1 MKSDAKLSEFQFLIP
16 MEVDTNFGSLFE
28 KLKLEDPYVPPA
40 QWESIPSE
48 SGFASSS
55 SSLDSNLFSHVQYST
70 SAVSES
76 SLVRLSLDALQGV
89 ESALISIQKLSALF
103 CFDSADRSFHHIPN
117 LWTRTSS
124 TLALGNLL
132 KSIGHFGC
140 IIFLLHKF
148 VNHFTCLSLAGNEGE
163 VQKYD
168 AGDGVGCR
176 MNNHTLVNQAF
187 AVSVAKILDGYT
199 SSLNTL
205 YASVNLRRCM
215 KAKGGGCFTNVGHGE
230 ITLLEAYLHSAGL
243 RTQMDVL
250 GNICNISD
258 LALRYSELSLEEIS
272 AKAFVEF
279 NNFPRAGA
287 LLAFLYTQLKVAN
300 PAHCALLKFL
310 FLRSLEPYCGFIRSW
325 IFEGSITDPFNEFI
339 VENVKEQPDH
349 EPGNIGFSNGFP
361 LASVRVRE
369 GFLPS
374 FLEDCLLPLFRAG
387 QQLQIIT
394 KLLEFCNTFGP
405 FNSIHEEFLPRLH
418 GFSSEFPSFRSSLL
432 FEKGAIETMAVSR
445 NSYYQRMLEKI
456 DNVFTK
462 SDFRF
467 REISLQDMQPRYAH
481 HARNLT
487 SPVEFSTS
495 DNLETCSIDSGD
507 QTLPHNTMEA
517 EISTDNDFS
526 CTEDLLESS
535 ECSWE
540 DNSEEQSDF
549 DLLSNTPGNNML
561 KPDYLS
567 ALRFTDVDLLQKQKF
582 PQDETSCAAEYVSYE
597 TCKRME
603 ISCFSTDVSNNERAS
618 CDSSLPYRSQ
628 VNGML
633 QTLDNQI
640 TNSCQNT
647 SWLRDCFPVDLLN
660 NDRTSSK
667 STRLHAVE
675 IEPEISSSRFG
686 VQLNVD
692 SIGSVLPQN
701 PSLPEAYEKDQHP
714 NRAGSFLSSTSLPSW
729 QLKHHSDFFSMNPI
743 LTKNSLKPKREPEE
757 MCSRDSREPYPFFD
771 FTSIKDPVE
780 VYIEKFSASS
790 GEQLGAGDS
799 ILTSRA
805 DTSAILTNRQHNLK
819 DYSDDNLENKAE
831 LSHTCSPV
839 SSKGYHEKVS
849 SLRSVAGG
857 SGWERLL
864 ANSSKISSTTARYP
878 KTSLVTVL
886 EMPLDH
892 IIKKCL
898 LEEILLQYKYLSKL
912 TIKLLEEGFGLQEHL
927 LALRRYHFMELADWA
942 HLFVISL
949 QHHKWYTIEAEKRV
963 SEIQGILELSVRRSS
978 CEGDPYKDR
987 LYVYVKGSN
996 MTNISVSAR
1005 GTLYGICSFE
1015 FLGLGYRVD
1024 WPLNIILS
1032 PGALR
1037 IYSDIFSFL
1046 MQVKLAVFSLS
1057 DVWRSLKDLSQ
1068 LNKKNQRSAFD
1079 NTEPKHLSIL
1089 TETRHQL
1096 NHFVSTL
1103 EQYVQSQLSHVS
1115 WCRFM
1120 HSLKDKVKDM
1130 MDLHST
1136 HMAYLNDSL
1145 HICFLSE
1152 ETQHIASIIR
1162 SILQSAVDFRS
1173 CLKGDISQV
1182 LSMRESFSKNIKEL
1196 YLCYLKSPKHGEFGL
1211 SSFWERLNYNDH
1223 YSQVIS
1229 KQMGHQVFLV

>member
-1 MKSDAKLSEFQFLIP
+1 MAVDANLAL
-16 MEVDTNFGSLFE
+16 LFE
-28 KLKLEDPYVPPA
+28 KLKLEDPYVPPRP
-40 QWESIPSE
+40 WESIPSE

-55 SSLDSNLFSHVQYST
+55 SSWDTNRSSHVQYST

-76 SLVRLSLDALQGV
+76 CLVRLVLDALQGV

-103 CFDSADRSFHHIPN
+103 CFDSADRSIHHIPN

-140 IIFLLHKF
+140 TIFLLHKF
-148 VNHFTCLSLAGNEGE
+148 VNHFTCLSLDGNEDE

-168 AGDGVGCR
+168 AADGVGCR
-176 MNNHTLVNQAF
+176 MSNHTLVNQAF
-187 AVSVAKILDGYT
+187 AVSVGKILDGYT
-199 SSLNTL
+199 SALNTL
-205 YASVNLRRCM
+205 YASVNLRRCV
-215 KAKGGGCFTNVGHGE
+215 KAKGGGCFTSVGHGE

-250 GNICNISD
+250 GNICNMSD
-258 LALRYSELSLEEIS
+258 LALRYSELPLEEIS
-272 AKAFVEF
+272 TKAFLEF
-279 NNFPRAGA
+279 NNFPRSGA
-287 LLAFLYTQLKVAN
+287 LLTFLYTQLKVAN

-310 FLRSLEPYCGFIRSW
+310 FLRSWEPYCGFIRSW

-339 VENVKEQPDH
+339 VENVNEQPDH
-349 EPGNIGFSNGFP
+349 EPDNTGISNDFP
-361 LASVRVRE
+361 LASVRVRK
-369 GFLPS
+369 GVLPS

-387 QQLQIIT
+387 QQLQIIM

-405 FNSIHEEFLPRLH
+405 SNGIHEEFLPGIH

-432 FEKGAIETMAVSR
+432 FEKGAIETMVVSR

-456 DNVFTK
+456 DNIK
-462 SDFRF
+462 SEFRF
-467 REISLQDMQPRYAH
+467 QEISLQGIQLRYAN
-481 HARNLT
+481 HARNLN
-487 SPVEFSTS
+487 SPVVFSTS
-495 DNLETCSIDSGD
+495 DNLDTCSIDTGD
-507 QTLPHNTMEA
+507 QTLPHNTMDA
-517 EISTDNDFS
+517 ENNTDNDFS

-549 DLLSNTPGNNML
+549 DLLSNAPGNDVKL
-561 KPDYLS
+561 EPDYLS
-567 ALRFTDVDLLQKQKF
+567 ALSFTDDGLLQKQKF
-582 PQDETSCAAEYVSYE
+582 PQDETSCPAEYVSYE
-597 TCKRME
+597 TCKRTE
-603 ISCFSTDVSNNERAS
+603 ISGFPTDVSNSERAAYY
-618 CDSSLPYRSQ
+618 SSLPYRSEEKS
-628 VNGML
+628 ML

-647 SWLRDCFPVDLLN
+647 SWWADCFPGNLLN
-660 NDRTSSK
+660 NDRRSSK
-667 STRLHAVE
+667 TTWLHAVE

-686 VQLNVD
+686 VQLHDNVD
-692 SIGSVLPQN
+692 SSGSVLPRN
-701 PSLPEAYEKDQHP
+701 PSLLEAYEKDQHP
-714 NRAGSFLSSTSLPSW
+714 PRACTFLSSTNLPSW
-729 QLKHHSDFFSMNPI
+729 RLKYHSDFFSMNPV
-743 LTKNSLKPKREPEE
+743 LTKISLNPKRGSEQ
-757 MCSRDSREPYPFFD
+757 MCSTGSREPYPFFD
-771 FTSIKDPVE
+771 FTSIKDPCE
-780 VYIEKFSASS
+780 VYIEKFAASS
-790 GEQLGAGDS
+790 KDQLGAEDS
-799 ILTSRA
+799 VLTSTA
-805 DTSAILTNRQHNLK
+805 ATSAILTSRQHNFE
-819 DYSDDNLENKAE
+819 DCSDEILENKAE

-839 SSKGYHEKVS
+839 CSKVHYEKVS
-849 SLRSVAGG
+849 SLENAAGG

-864 ANSSKISSTTARYP
+864 ANSSKICSTTARYP

-912 TIKLLEEGFGLQEHL
+912 TIKLLEEGFSLQEHL

-949 QHHKWYTIEAEKRV
+949 QHHKWYTIEAEKRI
-963 SEIQGILELSVRRSS
+963 SEIQGILELSVQRSS

-1005 GTLYGICSFE
+1005 GTFYGIYSFD

-1057 DVWRSLKDLSQ
+1057 DVWCSLKDLSQ
-1068 LNKKNQRSAFD
+1068 LNKKNQRSVFD
-1079 NTEPKHLSIL
+1079 NAEPKQLSIL

-1103 EQYVQSQLSHVS
+1103 QQYVQSQLSHVS

-1120 HSLKDKVKDM
+1120 HSLKDKVNDM
-1130 MDLHST
+1130 MDLHSA

-1182 LSMRESFSKNIKEL
+1182 LHMRKSFSKNIKEL
-1196 YLCYLKSPKHGEFGL
+1196 YLCYLKWPKHGEFGL
-1211 SSFWERLNYNDH
+1211 SSFWEHLNYNNH
-1223 YSQVIS
+1223 YSEVIG

>member
-1 MKSDAKLSEFQFLIP
+1 MA
-16 MEVDTNFGSLFE
+16 VDTNLASLFE
-28 KLKLEDPYVPPA
+28 KLKLEDPYVQPT

-48 SGFASSS
+48 SGFC
-55 SSLDSNLFSHVQYST
+55 SSLDTNRFSHVQYST

-76 SLVRLSLDALQGV
+76 SLVRLALDALQGV

-140 IIFLLHKF
+140 LIFLLHKF
-148 VNHFTCLSLAGNEGE
+148 VNHFTCLSLARNEDE

-168 AGDGVGCR
+168 DGDGVGCR
-176 MNNHTLVNQAF
+176 MSNHTLVNQAF

-205 YASVNLRRCM
+205 YASVNLRRRV
-215 KAKGGGCFTNVGHGE
+215 KAKGGGCFTSVGHGE

-250 GNICNISD
+250 GNICNMSD

-272 AKAFVEF
+272 AKAFLEF
-279 NNFPRAGA
+279 NKFPRSGA
-287 LLAFLYTQLKVAN
+287 LLTFLYTQLKVAN

-310 FLRSLEPYCGFIRSW
+310 FLRSWEPYCGFIRSW

-349 EPGNIGFSNGFP
+349 EPGNIGISNDFP

-369 GFLPS
+369 GVLPS

-387 QQLQIIT
+387 QQLQIIM
-394 KLLEFCNTFGP
+394 KLFEFCNTFGP
-405 FNSIHEEFLPRLH
+405 FNGIHEEFLPGIH

-432 FEKGAIETMAVSR
+432 FEKGAIDTMVVSR

-456 DNVFTK
+456 DNVFIK
-462 SDFRF
+462 SEFRF
-467 REISLQDMQPRYAH
+467 REISLQGMQPRYAN
-481 HARNLT
+481 HARNLN

-495 DNLETCSIDSGD
+495 DNLETCSTDTGEK
-507 QTLPHNTMEA
+507 TLPHNTMEA
-517 EISTDNDFS
+517 EVSTDNDFS

-549 DLLSNTPGNNML
+549 DLSRNAPGNDVEL
-561 KPDYLS
+561 EPDYLS
-567 ALRFTDVDLLQKQKF
+567 ALSFADDGLLQKQKF
-582 PQDETSCAAEYVSYE
+582 PQG
-597 TCKRME
+597 
-603 ISCFSTDVSNNERAS
+603 N
-618 CDSSLPYRSQ
+618 
-628 VNGML
+628 
-633 QTLDNQI
+633 
-640 TNSCQNT
+640 
-647 SWLRDCFPVDLLN
+647 LLN
-660 NDRTSSK
+660 NDGRSSK
-667 STRLHAVE
+667 TTWLRAVE
-675 IEPEISSSRFG
+675 IEPEISSCSIG
-686 VQLNVD
+686 VQLNLD
-692 SIGSVLPQN
+692 SGVSVLPQD

-714 NRAGSFLSSTSLPSW
+714 NRACNFLSSTSLPSW
-729 QLKHHSDFFSMNPI
+729 QLKHHSNFFSMNPI
-743 LTKNSLKPKREPEE
+743 LTKNSLNLKRESEQ

-771 FTSIKDPVE
+771 FTSIKDPCQ

-790 GEQLGAGDS
+790 RDQLGAGDS
-799 ILTSRA
+799 VLTSTA
-805 DTSAILTNRQHNLK
+805 ATSAILTSRQHKLK
-819 DYSDDNLENKAE
+819 DYSDENLENKAE
-831 LSHTCSPV
+831 PSHTCSPV
-839 SSKGYHEKVS
+839 SSKVHYDKVS
-849 SLRSVAGG
+849 SLENVAGG

-886 EMPLDH
+886 EVPLDH

-912 TIKLLEEGFGLQEHL
+912 TIKLLEEGFSLQEHL

-942 HLFVISL
+942 HLFVSSL
-949 QHHKWYTIEAEKRV
+949 QHHKWYTIEAEKRI
-963 SEIQGILELSVRRSS
+963 SEIQGILELSVQRSS

-987 LYVYVKGSN
+987 LYVYVKGSS
-996 MTNISVSAR
+996 MANISVSAR
-1005 GTLYGICSFE
+1005 GTFYGIYSFD

-1068 LNKKNQRSAFD
+1068 LNKKNQHSVFD
-1079 NTEPKHLSIL
+1079 NAEPKQLSLL
-1089 TETRHQL
+1089 TEMRHQL

-1130 MDLHST
+1130 MDLHSS

-1182 LSMRESFSKNIKEL
+1182 LNMRKSFSKNIKEL
-1196 YLCYLKSPKHGEFGL
+1196 YLCYVKSPKHGEFGL

-1223 YSQVIS
+1223 YSEVIG

>member
-1 MKSDAKLSEFQFLIP
+1 MA
-16 MEVDTNFGSLFE
+16 VDTNLVSLFE
-28 KLKLEDPYVPPA
+28 KLKLEDPYVTPTT
-40 QWESIPSE
+40 WESIPSE
-48 SGFASSS
+48 SGGLSSS
-55 SSLDSNLFSHVQYST
+55 SDINNNRSSHVQYST

-76 SLVRLSLDALQGV
+76 SLVRLALDSLQGV
-89 ESALISIQKLSALF
+89 ESALISIQKLSVVF

-148 VNHFTCLSLAGNEGE
+148 VNHFTCLGLDGNEDE

-176 MNNHTLVNQAF
+176 MKNHTLVNQAF

-199 SSLNTL
+199 SALNTL
-205 YASVNLRRCM
+205 YASVNLRRRM
-215 KAKGGGCFTNVGHGE
+215 KAKGGGCFTSVGHGE
-230 ITLLEAYLHSAGL
+230 MTLLEAYLHSAGL

-250 GNICNISD
+250 GNICNMSD
-258 LALRYSELSLEEIS
+258 LALGYSELSLEEIS
-272 AKAFVEF
+272 AKAFLEF
-279 NNFPRAGA
+279 NNFPRSGA
-287 LLAFLYTQLKVAN
+287 LLTFLYTQLKVAN

-310 FLRSLEPYCGFIRSW
+310 FLRSWEPYCGFIRSW

-349 EPGNIGFSNGFP
+349 ELGNTGISNDFP
-361 LASVRVRE
+361 LTSVRVRK
-369 GFLPS
+369 GVLPS

-387 QQLQIIT
+387 QQLQIIM
-394 KLLEFCNTFGP
+394 KLLEFCNTFGQ
-405 FNSIHEEFLPRLH
+405 FNGIHEEFLPGIH

-432 FEKGAIETMAVSR
+432 FEKGAIETMVVSR
-445 NSYYQRMLEKI
+445 NSYYQRMLENI

-462 SDFRF
+462 SEFRF
-467 REISLQDMQPRYAH
+467 REISLQGMQLRYAN
-481 HARNLT
+481 HARNLN
-487 SPVEFSTS
+487 SPVVFSTS
-495 DNLETCSIDSGD
+495 DNLETRSIETGD
-507 QTLPHNTMEA
+507 QTLPHNNMEA
-517 EISTDNDFS
+517 EISTDNDFF

-540 DNSEEQSDF
+540 DNSEEHRDF
-549 DLLSNTPGNNML
+549 DLSSNAPGNDVGL
-561 KPDYLS
+561 EPGYLS
-567 ALRFTDVDLLQKQKF
+567 ALSFIDDGFLQKQKF
-582 PQDETSCAAEYVSYE
+582 PQDETSCPAEYVSYE

-603 ISCFSTDVSNNERAS
+603 ISCFSTDVSNSERAA
-618 CDSSLPYRSQ
+618 CESSLLYRSEEKS
-628 VNGML
+628 ML
-633 QTLDNQI
+633 QSLDNQI

-647 SWLRDCFPVDLLN
+647 SWLPDCFPGNPLN
-660 NDRTSSK
+660 NDRRSSK
-667 STRLHAVE
+667 TTWLHAVE
-675 IEPEISSSRFG
+675 IEPEISSCRFG
-686 VQLNVD
+686 VQLHDNVD
-692 SIGSVLPQN
+692 SGGSVLPQN
-701 PSLPEAYEKDQHP
+701 PSLPEAYQKGQHS
-714 NRAGSFLSSTSLPSW
+714 NGARTFLSSTSLPSW
-729 QLKHHSDFFSMNPI
+729 QLKHHSNFFSMNPI
-743 LTKNSLKPKREPEE
+743 LTKNSLNPKRESEQ

-771 FTSIKDPVE
+771 FTSIKDPCE
-780 VYIEKFSASS
+780 AYIEKFAASS
-790 GEQLGAGDS
+790 RDQLGAGDS
-799 ILTSRA
+799 VLTSTA
-805 DTSAILTNRQHNLK
+805 ATSAILTSRQYNLK
-819 DYSDDNLENKAE
+819 DFSDENLENTTE
-831 LSHTCSPV
+831 PCHTCSPV
-839 SSKGYHEKVS
+839 SSKVHYEKVS
-849 SLRSVAGG
+849 SLENAAGG

-864 ANSSKISSTTARYP
+864 ANSSKISCTTVRYP

-892 IIKKCL
+892 IIRKCL

-912 TIKLLEEGFGLQEHL
+912 TIKLLQEGFSLQEHL

-949 QHHKWYTIEAEKRV
+949 QHHKWYSLEAEKRI
-963 SEIQGILELSVRRSS
+963 SEIQGILELSVQRSS

-1005 GTLYGICSFE
+1005 GTFYGIYSFD

-1032 PGALR
+1032 PEALR

-1068 LNKKNQRSAFD
+1068 LNKKNQRFVFD
-1079 NTEPKHLSIL
+1079 NAEPKQLSIL
-1089 TETRHQL
+1089 IETRHQL

-1103 EQYVQSQLSHVS
+1103 QQYVQSQLSHVS

-1130 MDLHST
+1130 MDLHSA

-1173 CLKGDISQV
+1173 RLKGDISQV
-1182 LSMRESFSKNIKEL
+1182 LHMRKSFSKNIKEL

-1211 SSFWERLNYNDH
+1211 SSFWEHLNYNDH
-1223 YSQVIS
+1223 YSDVIG

>member
-1 MKSDAKLSEFQFLIP
+1 MS
-16 MEVDTNFGSLFE
+16 VDINLVSLFD
-28 KLKLEDPYVPPA
+28 KLKLEDPYVSPTT
-40 QWESIPSE
+40 WESIPSE
-48 SGFASSS
+48 SGAVSSS
-55 SSLDSNLFSHVQYST
+55 SSDINRSSHVQYST
-70 SAVSES
+70 SSVSES
-76 SLVRLSLDALQGV
+76 SLVRLALDALQGV
-89 ESALISIQKLSALF
+89 ESALISIQKLSAVF

-148 VNHFTCLSLAGNEGE
+148 VNHFTCLSLDGNEDE

-168 AGDGVGCR
+168 AGDGEGCR
-176 MNNHTLVNQAF
+176 MRNHTLVNQAF
-187 AVSVAKILDGYT
+187 AVSVEKFLDGYT
-199 SSLNTL
+199 SALNTL
-205 YASVNLRRCM
+205 YASVNVRRCV
-215 KAKGGGCFTNVGHGE
+215 KVKGGGCFTSVGHGE

-243 RTQMDVL
+243 RTQIDVL
-250 GNICNISD
+250 GNICNLSD

-272 AKAFVEF
+272 AKAFSVF
-279 NNFPRAGA
+279 SNFPRSGA
-287 LLAFLYTQLKVAN
+287 LLTFLYTQLKVAN

-310 FLRSLEPYCGFIRSW
+310 FLRSWEPYCGFIRSW

-349 EPGNIGFSNGFP
+349 EQGNTGISNDFP

-369 GFLPS
+369 GVLPS
-374 FLEDCLLPLFRAG
+374 FLEDWLLPLFRAG
-387 QQLQIIT
+387 QQLQIIM

-405 FNSIHEEFLPRLH
+405 FNSIHEEFLPGIH

-432 FEKGAIETMAVSR
+432 FEKGAIKTMVVSR
-445 NSYYQRMLEKI
+445 NSYYQRLLENI

-462 SDFRF
+462 SEFRF
-467 REISLQDMQPRYAH
+467 REVSLLSLQGMQLRYPN
-481 HARNLT
+481 HARNLNST
-487 SPVEFSTS
+487 VVFSTS
-495 DNLETCSIDSGD
+495 NNLEMCSTDTGD
-507 QTLPHNTMEA
+507 QTLRDNTMEA

-535 ECSWE
+535 ECSSE
-540 DNSEEQSDF
+540 DNSEEQRDF
-549 DLLSNTPGNNML
+549 GLSSNALGNNVGL
-561 KPDYLS
+561 EPDYLS
-567 ALRFTDVDLLQKQKF
+567 ALSFIDGGLLQKQKF
-582 PQDETSCAAEYVSYE
+582 PQDETSCPAEYASYE
-597 TCKRME
+597 TYKRME
-603 ISCFSTDVSNNERAS
+603 MSCFSTDVTNSERAA
-618 CDSSLPYRSQ
+618 CDSSPLYRSEEKS
-628 VNGML
+628 ML

-647 SWLRDCFPVDLLN
+647 SWLPDCFPGNLLS
-660 NDRTSSK
+660 NDRRSSK
-667 STRLHAVE
+667 TTCTC
-675 IEPEISSSRFG
+675 RFG
-686 VQLNVD
+686 VQLHDNVR
-692 SIGSVLPQN
+692 SVGSVLPRN
-701 PSLPEAYEKDQHP
+701 PSLLEAYEKDQHP
-714 NRAGSFLSSTSLPSW
+714 NRARTFLSSTSFPSW
-729 QLKHHSDFFSMNPI
+729 QLKYHSDFFSMNPI
-743 LTKNSLKPKREPEE
+743 LTKNSLNPKRESGR
-757 MCSRDSREPYPFFD
+757 MCSRDSRESYPFFD
-771 FTSIKDPVE
+771 FTSIKDPCK
-780 VYIEKFSASS
+780 VYIEKFAASS
-790 GEQLGAGDS
+790 RDQLGAGDS
-799 ILTSRA
+799 VLTSTGA
-805 DTSAILTNRQHNLK
+805 TSAILTSRQHNLK
-819 DYSDDNLENKAE
+819 DFPDENLENRDQP
-831 LSHTCSPV
+831 SHTCSPV
-839 SSKGYHEKVS
+839 SSHAHYENVS
-849 SLRSVAGG
+849 SLENAAGG

-864 ANSSKISSTTARYP
+864 ANSSKISSTTVRYP

-912 TIKLLEEGFGLQEHL
+912 TIKLLEEGFSLQEHL

-949 QHHKWYTIEAEKRV
+949 QHHKWYTLEAEKRI
-963 SEIQGILELSVRRSS
+963 SEIQGILELSVQRSS
-978 CEGDPYKDR
+978 CEGDLYKDR

-996 MTNISVSAR
+996 MTSISVSAR
-1005 GTLYGICSFE
+1005 GTFYGIYSFD

-1068 LNKKNQRSAFD
+1068 LNKKNQRFVFGNA
-1079 NTEPKHLSIL
+1079 EPKQLSIL
-1089 TETRHQL
+1089 IETRHQL

-1103 EQYVQSQLSHVS
+1103 QQYVQSQLSHVS

-1120 HSLKDKVKDM
+1120 HSLKDKVEDM
-1130 MDLHST
+1130 MDLHSA

-1145 HICFLSE
+1145 HICFMSE
-1152 ETQHIASIIR
+1152 ETQHIASVIR

-1173 CLKGDISQV
+1173 CLKGDISLV
-1182 LSMRESFSKNIKEL
+1182 LNMRRSFSKNIKEL
-1196 YLCYLKSPKHGEFGL
+1196 YLCYHKSPKHGEFGL

-1223 YSQVIS
+1223 YSEVIG
-1229 KQMGHQVFLV
+1229 KQMGHQVFLA

>member
-1 MKSDAKLSEFQFLIP
+1 MA
-16 MEVDTNFGSLFE
+16 VDTNLGSLFE
-28 KLKLEDPYVPPA
+28 KLKLEDPYLPA
-40 QWESIPSE
+40 RPWESIPSE
-48 SGFASSS
+48 SGISLSSGNTNCS
-55 SSLDSNLFSHVQYST
+55 SHVQYST

-76 SLVRLSLDALQGV
+76 SLVKLALDALQGA
-89 ESALISIQKLSALF
+89 ESALIAIQKLSALF
-103 CFDSADRSFHHIPN
+103 CFDSADRSFHHIPS

-140 IIFLLHKF
+140 IVFLLYKF
-148 VNHFTCLSLAGNEGE
+148 VNHFTCLNLDENEDE

-168 AGDGVGCR
+168 AGDGVGRR
-176 MNNHTLVNQAF
+176 MSNHTLVNQAF

-199 SSLNTL
+199 SALNTL
-205 YASVNLRRCM
+205 YASVNLRHGL
-215 KAKGGGCFTNVGHGE
+215 KAKSGGCFTSVGHGE

-250 GNICNISD
+250 GNICNMSD
-258 LALRYSELSLEEIS
+258 LAFRYSELSLEEIS
-272 AKAFVEF
+272 AKAFLEF
-279 NNFPRAGA
+279 NNFPRSGA
-287 LLAFLYTQLKVAN
+287 LLTFLYTQLKVAN

-310 FLRSLEPYCGFIRSW
+310 LLRSCEPYCGFIRSW
-325 IFEGSITDPFNEFI
+325 IFEGSITDPFKEFI

-349 EPGNIGFSNGFP
+349 EPGNIGISNDFP

-369 GFLPS
+369 GVLPS
-374 FLEDCLLPLFRAG
+374 FLEECLLPLFRAG
-387 QQLQIIT
+387 QQLQIIM

-405 FNSIHEEFLPRLH
+405 FNGIHEEFLPGIH

-432 FEKGAIETMAVSR
+432 FEKGAIETMVVSR
-445 NSYYQRMLEKI
+445 NSYYQRTLEKI
-456 DNVFTK
+456 DHVFTK
-462 SDFRF
+462 SEFRF
-467 REISLQDMQPRYAH
+467 REISLQGMQLRYAN
-481 HARNLT
+481 HARNLD
-487 SPVEFSTS
+487 SPVVLSTS
-495 DNLETCSIDSGD
+495 DNLDEYSIDTGD

-535 ECSWE
+535 ESSWE
-540 DNSEEQSDF
+540 ENSEEQNDF
-549 DLLSNTPGNNML
+549 DMSRNTPGNDVEL
-561 KPDYLS
+561 EPDYLS
-567 ALRFTDVDLLQKQKF
+567 ALSFTDDGLPQKQKF
-582 PQDETSCAAEYVSYE
+582 PQDETSCPAEYVSYE

-603 ISCFSTDVSNNERAS
+603 IPCFSTDVSNSERAAF
-618 CDSSLPYRSQ
+618 DSFLPYRS
-628 VNGML
+628 GEESMF

-640 TNSCQNT
+640 TDSCQNT
-647 SWLRDCFPVDLLN
+647 SWLSDCFPGNFLN
-660 NDRTSSK
+660 NDRRSSK
-667 STRLHAVE
+667 TTWLHAVE
-675 IEPEISSSRFG
+675 IEPEISSCRFG
-686 VQLNVD
+686 VQLHDNVD
-692 SIGSVLPQN
+692 SGGSVLPRN
-701 PSLPEAYEKDQHP
+701 PSMLEASENNQHP
-714 NRAGSFLSSTSLPSW
+714 NRVRTFLSSTRLPSW
-729 QLKHHSDFFSMNPI
+729 KLKHHSDFFSMNPV
-743 LTKNSLKPKREPEE
+743 LTRNALNPKRESEQ
-757 MCSRDSREPYPFFD
+757 MCSRDSRPPYPFFD
-771 FTSIKDPVE
+771 FTSIRDPCKM
-780 VYIEKFSASS
+780 YIEKFAASS
-790 GEQLGAGDS
+790 RDQLGAGDS
-799 ILTSRA
+799 VLTSTA
-805 DTSAILTNRQHNLK
+805 ATSAIRTSRQHNLK
-819 DYSDDNLENKAE
+819 DCSDENLEKKAE

-839 SSKGYHEKVS
+839 SSKVHNEKVS
-849 SLRSVAGG
+849 SLENAAGG

-864 ANSSKISSTTARYP
+864 ANSSKVSSTTARYP

-927 LALRRYHFMELADWA
+927 LALRRYHFMEVADWA
-942 HLFVISL
+942 HLFVTSL
-949 QHHKWYTIEAEKRV
+949 QHHKWYTIEAEKRI
-963 SEIQGILELSVRRSS
+963 SEIQGILELSVQRSS

-987 LYVYVKGSN
+987 LYVYVKGSS
-996 MTNISVSAR
+996 TTSISVSAR
-1005 GTLYGICSFE
+1005 GTLYGIHSLD

-1032 PGALR
+1032 PGALK

-1046 MQVKLAVFSLS
+1046 IQVKLAVFSLS

-1068 LNKKNQRSAFD
+1068 LNKKNQRFVFD
-1079 NTEPKHLSIL
+1079 NAEPKQLSIL
-1089 TETRHQL
+1089 IETRHQL

-1103 EQYVQSQLSHVS
+1103 QQYVQSQLSHVS

-1130 MDLHST
+1130 MDLHSA

-1152 ETQHIASIIR
+1152 ETQHICSIIR

-1173 CLKGDISQV
+1173 CLNGDISQV
-1182 LSMRESFSKNIKEL
+1182 LHMRKSFSNNIKEL

-1223 YSQVIS
+1223 YSEVIG

>member
-1 MKSDAKLSEFQFLIP
+1 MA
-16 MEVDTNFGSLFE
+16 VDTNLVSLFE
-28 KLKLEDPYVPPA
+28 KLKLEDPYVQPT

-48 SGFASSS
+48 SGFS
-55 SSLDSNLFSHVQYST
+55 SSLDTNRFSHVQYST

-76 SLVRLSLDALQGV
+76 SLVRLALDALQGV

-140 IIFLLHKF
+140 LIFLLHKF
-148 VNHFTCLSLAGNEGE
+148 VNHFTCLSLARNEDE
-163 VQKYD
+163 AQKYD
-168 AGDGVGCR
+168 DGDGVGCR
-176 MNNHTLVNQAF
+176 MSNHTLVNQAF

-205 YASVNLRRCM
+205 YASVNLRRRV
-215 KAKGGGCFTNVGHGE
+215 KAKGGGCFTSVGHGE

-250 GNICNISD
+250 GNICNMSD

-272 AKAFVEF
+272 AKAFLEF
-279 NNFPRAGA
+279 NKFPRSGA
-287 LLAFLYTQLKVAN
+287 LLTFLYTQLKVAN

-310 FLRSLEPYCGFIRSW
+310 FLRSWEPYCGFIRSW
-325 IFEGSITDPFNEFI
+325 IFEGSITDSFNEFI

-349 EPGNIGFSNGFP
+349 EPGNIGISNDFP
-361 LASVRVRE
+361 LSSVRVRE
-369 GFLPS
+369 GVLPS

-387 QQLQIIT
+387 QQLQIIM

-405 FNSIHEEFLPRLH
+405 FNGIHEEFLPGIH

-432 FEKGAIETMAVSR
+432 FEKGAIETMVDSR

-462 SDFRF
+462 SEFRF
-467 REISLQDMQPRYAH
+467 REISRQGMQPRYAN
-481 HARNLT
+481 HARNLN

-495 DNLETCSIDSGD
+495 DNLETCSTDTGEK
-507 QTLPHNTMEA
+507 TLPHNTMEA
-517 EISTDNDFS
+517 EVSTDNDFS
-526 CTEDLLESS
+526 FTEDLLESS

-540 DNSEEQSDF
+540 DNIEEQSDF
-549 DLLSNTPGNNML
+549 DLSRNAPGNDVEL
-561 KPDYLS
+561 EPDYLS
-567 ALRFTDVDLLQKQKF
+567 ALSFTDDGLLQKQKF
-582 PQDETSCAAEYVSYE
+582 PQGETSCPAEYVSYE
-597 TCKRME
+597 TWKRME
-603 ISCFSTDVSNNERAS
+603 ISCFSMDVSNSERAA
-618 CDSSLPYRSQ
+618 CDSSLPYRSEEKS
-628 VNGML
+628 ML

-640 TNSCQNT
+640 TNSCQST
-647 SWLRDCFPVDLLN
+647 SWLPDCFPGNLLN
-660 NDRTSSK
+660 NDGRSSK
-667 STRLHAVE
+667 TTWLRAVE
-675 IEPEISSSRFG
+675 IEPEISSCSIG
-686 VQLNVD
+686 VQLNLD
-692 SIGSVLPQN
+692 SGVSFLPQD
-701 PSLPEAYEKDQHP
+701 PSLPDAYEKDQHP
-714 NRAGSFLSSTSLPSW
+714 NRACNFLSSTSLPSW
-729 QLKHHSDFFSMNPI
+729 QLKHHSNFFSMNPI
-743 LTKNSLKPKREPEE
+743 LTKNSLNLKRESEQ

-771 FTSIKDPVE
+771 FTSIKDPCQ

-790 GEQLGAGDS
+790 RDQLGAGDS
-799 ILTSRA
+799 VLTSTA
-805 DTSAILTNRQHNLK
+805 ATSAILTSRQHNLK
-819 DYSDDNLENKAE
+819 DYSDENLENKAE
-831 LSHTCSPV
+831 PSHTCSPV
-839 SSKGYHEKVS
+839 SSKVHYDKVS
-849 SLRSVAGG
+849 SLENAAGG

-912 TIKLLEEGFGLQEHL
+912 TIKLLEEGFSLQEHL

-942 HLFVISL
+942 HLFVSSL
-949 QHHKWYTIEAEKRV
+949 QHHKWYTLEAEKRI
-963 SEIQGILELSVRRSS
+963 SEIQGILELSVQRSS

-987 LYVYVKGSN
+987 LYVYVKGSS
-996 MTNISVSAR
+996 MTNISVSAT
-1005 GTLYGICSFE
+1005 GTFYGIYSFD

-1068 LNKKNQRSAFD
+1068 LNKKNQHSVFD
-1079 NTEPKHLSIL
+1079 NAEPKQLSIL
-1089 TETRHQL
+1089 TEMRHQL

-1130 MDLHST
+1130 MDLHSA

-1145 HICFLSE
+1145 HLCFLSE

-1182 LSMRESFSKNIKEL
+1182 LNMRKSFSKNIKEL

-1223 YSQVIS
+1223 YSEVIG

>member
-1 MKSDAKLSEFQFLIP
+1 MA
-16 MEVDTNFGSLFE
+16 VDTNLASLFE
-28 KLKLEDPYVPPA
+28 KLKLEDPYVPPT

-48 SGFASSS
+48 SGLSSM
-55 SSLDSNLFSHVQYST
+55 DTNRFSHVQYST

-76 SLVRLSLDALQGV
+76 SLVRLALDALQGV

-124 TLALGNLL
+124 TIALGNLL
-132 KSIGHFGC
+132 KSVGHFGC

-148 VNHFTCLSLAGNEGE
+148 VNHFTCLSLAGNEDE

-168 AGDGVGCR
+168 ASDVVGCR
-176 MNNHTLVNQAF
+176 TSNHTLVNQAL

-205 YASVNLRRCM
+205 YASVNLRRHV
-215 KAKGGGCFTNVGHGE
+215 KAKGGGCFTSVGHGE

-250 GNICNISD
+250 GNICNMSD

-272 AKAFVEF
+272 AKAFLEF
-279 NNFPRAGA
+279 NNFPRSGA
-287 LLAFLYTQLKVAN
+287 LLTFLYTQLKVAN

-310 FLRSLEPYCGFIRSW
+310 FLRSWEPYCGFIRSW

-339 VENVKEQPDH
+339 VEDANEQPDH
-349 EPGNIGFSNGFP
+349 ELGNIGISSDVP

-369 GFLPS
+369 GVLPS
-374 FLEDCLLPLFRAG
+374 FLEDCLFPLFRAG
-387 QQLQIIT
+387 QQLQIIM
-394 KLLEFCNTFGP
+394 KLFEFCNTFGP
-405 FNSIHEEFLPRLH
+405 FNGIREEFLPGIR
-418 GFSSEFPSFRSSLL
+418 GFSSEFPSFISSLL
-432 FEKGAIETMAVSR
+432 FEKGAIETMVVSR

-462 SDFRF
+462 SEFRF
-467 REISLQDMQPRYAH
+467 QEISLQDMQLRYANP
-481 HARNLT
+481 ARNLN
-487 SPVEFSTS
+487 SPVVFSTS
-495 DNLETCSIDSGD
+495 DNLETCSIKTRD

-517 EISTDNDFS
+517 EISIDNDFS

-535 ECSWE
+535 DCSWE
-540 DNSEEQSDF
+540 DNSEEQSVF
-549 DLLSNTPGNNML
+549 DLLSNAPGNVVEL

-567 ALRFTDVDLLQKQKF
+567 ALSFTDDGLLQKQKF
-582 PQDETSCAAEYVSYE
+582 PHDETSCPPEYVSYE

-603 ISCFSTDVSNNERAS
+603 ISCFSTDVSNSERVA
-618 CDSSLPYRSQ
+618 CDSSLPYRSEEKS
-628 VNGML
+628 ML

-640 TNSCQNT
+640 TNSRQNT
-647 SWLRDCFPVDLLN
+647 SWLPDCFPGNLLN
-660 NDRTSSK
+660 NDRRSSK
-667 STRLHAVE
+667 TTWLHAFE
-675 IEPEISSSRFG
+675 IEPEISSCRFG

-692 SIGSVLPQN
+692 SGGSVLPQN
-701 PSLPEAYEKDQHP
+701 PSVPEAYEQDHHP
-714 NRAGSFLSSTSLPSW
+714 NRACNFLSSTSLPSW

-743 LTKNSLKPKREPEE
+743 LTKSSLNPKRESEK
-757 MCSRDSREPYPFFD
+757 MCARDSREPYPFFD
-771 FTSIKDPVE
+771 FTSIKDPCK

-790 GEQLGAGDS
+790 RDQLGAGDS
-799 ILTSRA
+799 VLTSTTA
-805 DTSAILTNRQHNLK
+805 TSAILTSCQHNLK
-819 DYSDDNLENKAE
+819 DYSDENLENKAE
-831 LSHTCSPV
+831 LSHTCSSV
-839 SSKGYHEKVS
+839 SSKVLYEKVS
-849 SLRSVAGG
+849 SLENVAGG

-864 ANSSKISSTTARYP
+864 ANSSKISCTTANYP

-912 TIKLLEEGFGLQEHL
+912 TIKLLEQGFSLQEHL

-949 QHHKWYTIEAEKRV
+949 QHHKWYTIEAEKRI
-963 SEIQGILELSVRRSS
+963 SEIQGILELSVQRSS

-1005 GTLYGICSFE
+1005 GTFYGIYSFD

-1024 WPLNIILS
+1024 WPINIILS

-1068 LNKKNQRSAFD
+1068 LNKKNQRSMFD
-1079 NTEPKHLSIL
+1079 NAEPKQLSIL
-1089 TETRHQL
+1089 TEMRHQL

-1130 MDLHST
+1130 MDLHSA

-1145 HICFLSE
+1145 RICFLSE

-1173 CLKGDISQV
+1173 CLKGDIYQV
-1182 LSMRESFSKNIKEL
+1182 LNMRKSFSKNIKEL

-1223 YSQVIS
+1223 YSEVIG

>member
-1 MKSDAKLSEFQFLIP
+1 MA
-16 MEVDTNFGSLFE
+16 VDTNLASLFE
-28 KLKLEDPYVPPA
+28 KLKLEDPYVQPT

-48 SGFASSS
+48 SGFS
-55 SSLDSNLFSHVQYST
+55 SSLDTNRFSHVQYST
-70 SAVSES
+70 SAVTES
-76 SLVRLSLDALQGV
+76 SLVRLALDALQGV
-89 ESALISIQKLSALF
+89 ESALVSIQKLSALF

-140 IIFLLHKF
+140 LIFLLHKF
-148 VNHFTCLSLAGNEGE
+148 VNHFTCLSLARNEDE

-168 AGDGVGCR
+168 DGDGVGCQ
-176 MNNHTLVNQAF
+176 MSNHTLINLAF

-205 YASVNLRRCM
+205 YASVNLRRRV
-215 KAKGGGCFTNVGHGE
+215 KAKGGGCFTSVGHGE

-250 GNICNISD
+250 GNICNMSD
-258 LALRYSELSLEEIS
+258 LALRYSELSLEETS
-272 AKAFVEF
+272 AKAFLEF
-279 NNFPRAGA
+279 NKLPRSGA
-287 LLAFLYTQLKVAN
+287 LLTFLYTQLKVAN

-310 FLRSLEPYCGFIRSW
+310 FLRSWEPYCGFIRSW

-349 EPGNIGFSNGFP
+349 ELGNIGISNDFP

-369 GFLPS
+369 GVLPL

-387 QQLQIIT
+387 QQLQIIM

-405 FNSIHEEFLPRLH
+405 FNGIHEEFLPGIH

-432 FEKGAIETMAVSR
+432 FEKGAIETMVVSR

-462 SDFRF
+462 SEFRF
-467 REISLQDMQPRYAH
+467 REISLQGMQPRYAN
-481 HARNLT
+481 HARNLN

-495 DNLETCSIDSGD
+495 DNLETCSTDTGEK
-507 QTLPHNTMEA
+507 TLPHNSMEA
-517 EISTDNDFS
+517 EVSTDNDFS

-549 DLLSNTPGNNML
+549 DLLRNAPGNDMEL
-561 KPDYLS
+561 EPDYLS
-567 ALRFTDVDLLQKQKF
+567 ALSFTDDGLLQKQKF
-582 PQDETSCAAEYVSYE
+582 PQGETSCPAEYVSYE
-597 TCKRME
+597 TWKRME
-603 ISCFSTDVSNNERAS
+603 ISCFSTDVSNSERAA
-618 CDSSLPYRSQ
+618 CDSSLPYRSEEKS
-628 VNGML
+628 ML

-640 TNSCQNT
+640 TNSCQKT
-647 SWLRDCFPVDLLN
+647 SWLPDCFPGNLLN
-660 NDRTSSK
+660 NDGRSSK
-667 STRLHAVE
+667 TTWLRAVE
-675 IEPEISSSRFG
+675 IEPEISSCSIG
-686 VQLNVD
+686 VQLNLD
-692 SIGSVLPQN
+692 SGVSVLPQD
-701 PSLPEAYEKDQHP
+701 PSMPEAYEKDQHP
-714 NRAGSFLSSTSLPSW
+714 NRACNFLSSTSLPSW
-729 QLKHHSDFFSMNPI
+729 QLKHHSNFFSMNPI
-743 LTKNSLKPKREPEE
+743 LTKNSLNLKRESER

-771 FTSIKDPVE
+771 FTSIKDPCQ

-790 GEQLGAGDS
+790 RDQLGAGDS
-799 ILTSRA
+799 VLTSTA
-805 DTSAILTNRQHNLK
+805 ATSAILTSRQRNLK
-819 DYSDDNLENKAE
+819 DYSDENLENKAE
-831 LSHTCSPV
+831 PSHTCSPV
-839 SSKGYHEKVS
+839 SSKVHYDEVS
-849 SLRSVAGG
+849 SLENVAGG

-898 LEEILLQYKYLSKL
+898 LEEIFLQYKYLSKL
-912 TIKLLEEGFGLQEHL
+912 AIKLLEEGFSLQEHL

-942 HLFVISL
+942 HLFVSSL
-949 QHHKWYTIEAEKRV
+949 QHHKWYTIEAEKRI
-963 SEIQGILELSVRRSS
+963 SEIQGILELSVQRSS

-987 LYVYVKGSN
+987 LYVYVKGSS
-996 MTNISVSAR
+996 MTNISVSAT
-1005 GTLYGICSFE
+1005 GTFYGIYSFD

-1024 WPLNIILS
+1024 WPLNIIVS

-1057 DVWRSLKDLSQ
+1057 DVRRSLKDLSQ
-1068 LNKKNQRSAFD
+1068 LNKKNQHSVFD
-1079 NTEPKHLSIL
+1079 NAEPKQLSIL
-1089 TETRHQL
+1089 TEMRHQL

-1130 MDLHST
+1130 MDLHSA

-1152 ETQHIASIIR
+1152 ETQQIASIIQ

-1182 LSMRESFSKNIKEL
+1182 LNMRKSFSKNIKEL
-1196 YLCYLKSPKHGEFGL
+1196 YLCYLKSPKHAEFGL
-1211 SSFWERLNYNDH
+1211 PSFWERLNYNDH
-1223 YSQVIS
+1223 YSDVIG